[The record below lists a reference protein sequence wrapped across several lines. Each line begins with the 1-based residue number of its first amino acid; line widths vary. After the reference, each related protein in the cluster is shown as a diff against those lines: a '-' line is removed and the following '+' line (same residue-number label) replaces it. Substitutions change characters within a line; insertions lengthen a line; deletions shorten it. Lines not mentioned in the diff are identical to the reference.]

1 MVFDQASAARA
12 GNICEHGRCPTLS
25 QPREMQSDRDGV
37 RPPFILYGGNAERD
51 QGNELRLRSAVP
63 RSHAHKATA
72 KIKQPMHWNGLL
84 FGRMPKFERGRL

>member
-1 MVFDQASAARA
+1 MAIVHPCFLWA
-12 GNICEHGRCPTLS
+12 
-25 QPREMQSDRDGV
+25 
-37 RPPFILYGGNAERD
+37 GGNAKRD

-63 RSHAHKATA
+63 GSHAHQATA